1 MDSPKLHH
9 LCKPLIVMFLIVCN
23 LTLLVVFFMVWYQ
36 KLYHHYQNEKRI
48 IMEMDLRVMYMDLPK
63 YS

>member
-1 MDSPKLHH
+1 
-9 LCKPLIVMFLIVCN
+9 
-23 LTLLVVFFMVWYQ
+23 MVWYQ